1 MDSYKQ
7 TITIALIITLIFML
21 RNTVARFA
29 YGIVQ
34 QRNAQN
40 KLKTNNNNNN
50 LNSNLT
56 ITSRNLKNYFPV
68 RSTFILSFLCFIVV
82 SYYFIYSCSVVTAAF
97 HNRRANNNNDRNNIN
112 LRTTVATR
120 NSIELKRPSDAP
132 PTYEEACVQ
141 AV

>member
-21 RNTVARFA
+21 RNIVARFA

-34 QRNAQN
+34 QRNSQN
-40 KLKTNNNNNN
+40 NFKNNNNVD
-50 LNSNLT
+50 SNVT
-56 ITSRNLKNYFPV
+56 IATRNLKNYFPV

-97 HNRRANNNNDRNNIN
+97 HNRRGNNNNNRNNAN

-132 PTYEEACVQ
+132 PTYEEAVQ
-141 AV
+141 V

>member
-34 QRNAQN
+34 QRNNSQKQQN
-40 KLKTNNNNNN
+40 LLK
-50 LNSNLT
+50 NSNNLT
-56 ITSRNLKNYFPV
+56 ITSRNLNNYFPI

-97 HNRRANNNNDRNNIN
+97 HNRRGRNINNNARNTVN
-112 LRTTVATR
+112 LRTTVVTR
-120 NSIELKRPSDAP
+120 NSIDLKRPSDAP
-132 PTYEEACVQ
+132 PTYEEAVQ

>member
-21 RNTVARFA
+21 RNIVARFA

-34 QRNAQN
+34 QRNSQN
-40 KLKTNNNNNN
+40 NFKNNNV
-50 LNSNLT
+50 NSNVT
-56 ITSRNLKNYFPV
+56 IATRNLKNYFPV

-97 HNRRANNNNDRNNIN
+97 HNRRGNNNNHRNNVN
-112 LRTTVATR
+112 LRTTVVTR

-132 PTYEEACVQ
+132 PTYEEAVQ
-141 AV
+141 V